1 MLKKG
6 GLISGLRN
14 TSTFLFVRGKVEK
27 LIYIHA
33 IILPAFPQPN
43 KTQTSPVTIA
53 MALRSSVALD
63 RNIRK
68 LFQIQIL
75 ICAKSDFGSPFSTYV
90 EIRSSSSSVI
100 IADTTGGRSVSATTH
115 IVQALARIQRWKK
128 IKD

>member
-1 MLKKG
+1 M
-6 GLISGLRN
+6 RR
-14 TSTFLFVRGKVEK
+14 V
-27 LIYIHA
+27 
-33 IILPAFPQPN
+33 IILAIKSSFV
-43 KTQTSPVTIA
+43 PVTIA
-53 MALRSSVALD
+53 MALRRSIDVLD
-63 RNIRK
+63 RKIRK
-68 LFQIQIL
+68 LLQIQIL